1 MRDIVLI
8 GGGVHCAAAID
19 VIEANPEWNII
30 GIVDQ
35 AEKLGQEILGY
46 RIIAADNDMKQLALS
61 YQYAMITVGQIASS
75 ALREKL
81 FYQALAAGFTLPS
94 ITSPLAHV
102 ARNAVIGEGS
112 LIMHFAAIGPNAV
125 VGKNSIINTR
135 ALVEHDSRVG
145 DHCHISTA
153 AVLNGA
159 VSVGN
164 ATFVGSASVCRQ
176 GISIGDRCI
185 IGFGTRVNHSIE
197 NGVKFLGERKH
208 HE

>member
-1 MRDIVLI
+1 MKNIVLI
-8 GGGVHCAAAID
+8 GGGGHCAAAID
-19 VIEANPEWNII
+19 VIEANPEWNIV

-46 RIIAADNDMKQLALS
+46 RIIATDADMKQLAQA
-61 YQYAMITVGQIASS
+61 YPYAMITVGQIESPV
-75 ALREKL
+75 LREML
-81 FYQALAAGFTLPS
+81 FHQALAAGFTLPS
-94 ITSPLAHV
+94 IVSPLAHV
-102 ARNAVIGEGS
+102 ARNAVVGEGS

-125 VGKNSIINTR
+125 VGRNSIINTR

-164 ATFVGSASVCRQ
+164 STFVGSASVCRQ
-176 GISIGDRCI
+176 GISIGARCI
-185 IGFGTRVNHSIE
+185 VGFGAKLNHSIE
-197 NGVKFLGERKH
+197 NNVKFLREK
-208 HE
+208 EAS